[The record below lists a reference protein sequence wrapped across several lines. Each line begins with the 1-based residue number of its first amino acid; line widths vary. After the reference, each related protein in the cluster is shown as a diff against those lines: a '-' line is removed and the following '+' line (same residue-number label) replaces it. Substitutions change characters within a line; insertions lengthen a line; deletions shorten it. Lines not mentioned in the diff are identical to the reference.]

1 MTTTLRINDDLY
13 RKAKVAAA
21 GEGIT
26 LTKFIEE
33 GLELRIA
40 SPPSKT
46 PPKTITLRTFGSGKP
61 LDMSPEDIKQ
71 LLADLDAE
79 QDAKIL
85 SGDY

>member
-1 MTTTLRINDDLY
+1 MTTTLRINDELY

-46 PPKTITLRTFGSGKP
+46 SPKPITLRTFGSGKP
-61 LDMSPEDIKQ
+61 FDMSPEDIKQ